1 MVKSSSFNKLLC
13 LFTLPSVQRAVSPC
27 PWWYLNARRPA
38 LWWTLELWLHAWEHW
53 ATATRV
59 PKLVSMSETWIQIP
73 GVSLGKILNSL
84 FFFELKYSWFTVL
97 VSGVPCKYIH
107 IHIYQIIFPWRLLQN
122 TECSSLYWTV
132 GPYWLSSFFIFIRIY
147 LFTMLCYFLLYSKVN
162 QLYVYTYPPFLD
174 FLPI

>member
-97 VSGVPCKYIH
+97 VSGVP
-107 IHIYQIIFPWRLLQN
+107 YQILVLQPGMELLPSAVKVQ
-122 TECSSLYWTV
+122 SLKHWTAMKV
-132 GPYWLSSFFIFIRIY
+132 PSTTYFKIYCWISPIWLLKS
-147 LFTMLCYFLLYSKVN
+147 MKWHW
-162 QLYVYTYPPFLD
+162 
-174 FLPI
+174 